1 MRTLVPMPAG
11 PTPSRVDRNAR
22 LAVNAMFFT
31 NGAILA
37 NLVPRYPEIKAA
49 LGLGNTVYGLAVA
62 AMPVGAIVA
71 GLAAG
76 WFIRRFGSARV
87 ATFGTMLASLCILA
101 AGLSP
106 NLALFALSLLA
117 VGAAD
122 AIIDVA
128 QNAHGLRVQ
137 RRYGRS
143 IINSFH
149 AFWSMGAVAGGLM
162 AAAAIALRLSLGIHL
177 TISAALFTV
186 VAVLAQRNALPGRD
200 GDEQAVASPGEVAG
214 ETRRGVNW
222 RIVAVLA
229 ALSLIS
235 IGGSIVEDLGTSWA
249 TLYLQTLGAPAALA
263 AFGFVS
269 LVGAQ
274 FVGRILGDWFV
285 NRWGERAVARAGG
298 LLIAAGMGL
307 ALAFPSI
314 PGTVAGFA
322 AAGLGCATLVPAAMH
337 AGDNVKGLKPG
348 TGLTIVSWLLRVG
361 FLVSPPIVG
370 AIADNASLRMGLL
383 IVPVAGLLVALLAAA
398 LEGRRAT

>member
-1 MRTLVPMPAG
+1 MSSG
-11 PTPSRVDRNAR
+11 PTPSSPVRNAR

-31 NGAILA
+31 NGAIVA

-49 LGLGNTVYGLAVA
+49 LGLSNAVYGFAVA

-71 GLAAG
+71 GLGAG

-87 ATFGTMLASLCILA
+87 ATLGTMVASLFILG

-106 NLALFALSLLA
+106 TLALFALALFV
-117 VGAAD
+117 VGATD

-162 AAAAIALRLSLGIHL
+162 AAAAIAMDLSLGIHL
-177 TISAALFTV
+177 AISAALFTV
-186 VAVLAQRNALPGRD
+186 VAFLAQRNALPGRD
-200 GDEQAVASPGEVAG
+200 GDEQAVATPGDVAE

-235 IGGSIVEDLGTSWA
+235 IGGSVVEDLGTSWA
-249 TLYLQTLGAPAALA
+249 SLYLQTLGAPAALA
-263 AFGFVS
+263 AFGFVA

-285 NRWGERAVARAGG
+285 NRWGERTVARAGG

-307 ALAFPSI
+307 ALAFPTI

-337 AGDNVKGLKPG
+337 AGDNLKGLKPG

-361 FLVSPPIVG
+361 FLLSPPIVG
-370 AIADNASLRMGLL
+370 AIADTVSLRVGLL
-383 IVPVAGLLVALLAAA
+383 LVPAAGLAVALLASV
-398 LEGRRAT
+398 LEGRKTS